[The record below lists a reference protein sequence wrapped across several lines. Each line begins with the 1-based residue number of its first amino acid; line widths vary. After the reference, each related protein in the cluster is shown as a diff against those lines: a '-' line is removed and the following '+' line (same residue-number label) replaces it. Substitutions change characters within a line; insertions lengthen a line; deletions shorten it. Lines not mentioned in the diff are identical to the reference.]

1 MILDDDPGL
10 LLDQVK
16 HLFEPRGVK
25 IEVCLSG
32 GEGVRRIAK
41 EQPSVILLD
50 VRMPDFTG
58 LEVYQQIRRID
69 ARIPVIFI
77 TASTT
82 ADTAIEAMKQGAHDY
97 LFKPVDLEKLDAAV
111 SWALELSRLMSA
123 PPIALETPPE
133 DDRAAIIGRC
143 PPMLEIYKAIGRV
156 ANQNVTVL
164 ITGESGT
171 GKELVARAIYQHS
184 TRAKAPFLAINCA
197 AIPESLLESELFG
210 HEKGAFTGA
219 DRRRIGKFEQCNGGT
234 LMLDEIGDMPLA
246 TQGKILRLLEAQQFE
261 RVGGNETISTDVRLI
276 AATNQDLSNA
286 GRFRP
291 ELYYRLSVFTIQL
304 PPLRER
310 GDDLSVLLGF
320 FLRRCSK
327 ELGRDVREI
336 APEAM
341 EILRNYRWPGN
352 VRELQS
358 VLKQSLL
365 RSSGNVLMPAALP
378 EALTDAVQGVGQGQG
393 VRRAARAETGAD
405 GAGQHMG
412 ERGGSAAGG
421 GAGDGAARDVE
432 SFEEF
437 IRRRLEAGATDLHA
451 EAHLQFDRVLL
462 PMVLR
467 HTDGSQQQA
476 AKVLG
481 IARQTLRARLR
492 ELDMSV
498 TRSVENGHAGKEPEA
513 S

>member
-25 IEVCLSG
+25 IDVCLSG

-41 EQPSVILLD
+41 DQPSAVLLD
-50 VRMPDFTG
+50 VRLPDFTG

-97 LFKPVDLEKLDAAV
+97 LFKPVDLEKLDSAV

-143 PPMLEIYKAIGRV
+143 PPMLEVYKAIGRV

-234 LMLDEIGDMPLA
+234 LMLDEIGDMPMA

-276 AATNQDLSNA
+276 AATNRDLSDVT
-286 GRFRP
+286 RFRP
-291 ELYYRLSVFTIQL
+291 ELFYRLSVFTIQL

-310 GDDLSVLLGF
+310 GDDLNVLLGF

-327 ELGRDVREI
+327 ELGREVREI

-341 EILRNYRWPGN
+341 EVLRSYRWPGN

-378 EALTDAVQGVGQGQG
+378 EALTEAVQGIGNGQA
-393 VRRAARAETGAD
+393 VRRTARSEMGAPVT
-405 GAGQHMG
+405 GQHVPEQG
-412 ERGGSAAGG
+412 DAAGTEAFGG
-421 GAGDGAARDVE
+421 GASGVE

-437 IRRRLEAGATDLHA
+437 IRRRLEAGAKDLHA

-467 HTDGSQQQA
+467 HTEGSQQQA

-492 ELDMSV
+492 ELDLSV
-498 TRSVENGHAGKEPEA
+498 TRSVENGHAPKDVEKQ
-513 S
+513 